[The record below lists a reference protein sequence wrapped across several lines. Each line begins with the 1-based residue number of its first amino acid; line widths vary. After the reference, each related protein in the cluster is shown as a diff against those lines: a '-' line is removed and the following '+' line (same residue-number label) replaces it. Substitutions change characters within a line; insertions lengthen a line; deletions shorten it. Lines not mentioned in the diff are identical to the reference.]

1 MDKAL
6 KVLEYDKIIEMLL
19 DLTQGE
25 LARDLVE
32 NLEPSNDIDE
42 IRRMQEETSEAYRV
56 LVRYGDIDYSAASHI
71 KHLVSKASLGSML
84 FIEDLYDIMQNIF
97 LVSSIKRYLKTSIED
112 ENLNLNHLRK
122 LYDSLA
128 SLDDLKKKL
137 SMTIVSRDEVADSA
151 SSTLRSIRRSKK
163 LKNQAIEDKLN
174 SYITSDKT
182 KKYLQDAIVTMRE
195 GRYVIP
201 VKNEYRS
208 SVEGM
213 IHDISQKGSTVFIE
227 PMAVVKLNNELR
239 ELENEEKK
247 EIERILYELSSE
259 VSEYR
264 AYLETNEEALKSISF
279 IFARARLARE
289 MRATEPILNDKGYVN
304 LKNARHPLIPKDKV
318 VPTTL
323 ELGDEYTSLIITGPN
338 TGGKTV
344 SLKTVGLITLMA
356 KSGLNI
362 PCDNNS
368 SVAAFDR
375 VFADIGDEQSI
386 EQSLSTFSS
395 HMKNIVHIVE
405 NAEYNDLVLFDELGA
420 GTDPT
425 EGAALA
431 ISILK
436 LFRERRIRTMATT
449 HYSQI
454 KFYALTSEGVK
465 NASME
470 FNVDTLSPTY
480 RLIIGIPGKS
490 NAFEISR
497 RLGLDQSIID
507 SAKELLN
514 ENDTR
519 FEDVLKAI
527 EEDRTEIENK
537 RIKINEEN
545 EEIERLREKLENKN
559 KKLEEKREAI
569 INKAKEEAR
578 EIVKK
583 AKNESAFIIDEL
595 KDISSLSKKEDR
607 RRLQEAKDY
616 LRDLEDENR
625 LKIKDN
631 KKRTKEIPKD
641 IKLGESVRIISID
654 KFGEVETLPDEKGDL
669 NIQVGIMSVRSNI
682 KDIERSESKEEVKAE
697 KKTRSINKAKSKN
710 ISSEI
715 NLIGRTVDEAII
727 LLDKYLD
734 DAYLARLKE
743 VRIIHGKGTGTLRDA
758 IRKYLQNS
766 KHVIEYREADYT
778 EGGSGATVAVI
789 K

>member
-259 VSEYR
+259 VSEHR
-264 AYLETNEEALKSISF
+264 AYLETNEEALRSISF
-279 IFARARLARE
+279 IFAKARLARE

-318 VPTTL
+318 VPTTV

-368 SVAAFDR
+368 SVAVFDR

-527 EEDRTEIENK
+527 EEDRTDIENK
-537 RIKINEEN
+537 RIKINEES

-559 KKLEEKREAI
+559 KKLEEKQEAI

-682 KDIERSESKEEVKAE
+682 KDIERSESKEEAKVE

>member
-6 KVLEYDKIIEMLL
+6 KVLEYDKIIDMLL

-32 NLEPSNDIDE
+32 KLEPSNDIDD

-56 LVRYGDIDYSAASHI
+56 LARYGDIDYTAATHI

-112 ENLNLNHLRK
+112 ENLKLNHLRR
-122 LYDSLA
+122 LCDSLA
-128 SLDDLKKKL
+128 SLDELKKKL
-137 SMTIVSRDEVADSA
+137 STTIVSRDEIADNA

-259 VSEYR
+259 VSEYKT
-264 AYLETNEEALKSISF
+264 YLETNEEALKSISF

-289 MRATEPILNDKGYVN
+289 MRATEPVLNDRGYVN

-318 VPTTL
+318 VPTTV

-368 SVAAFDR
+368 SVAVFDK
-375 VFADIGDEQSI
+375 VYADIGDEQSI

-490 NAFEISR
+490 NAFEISK
-497 RLGLDQSIID
+497 RLGLDQKIID

-559 KKLEEKREAI
+559 KKLEDRQEAI

-583 AKNESAFIIDEL
+583 AKSESAFIIDEL

-616 LRDLEDENR
+616 LRELEDENR

-654 KFGEVETLPDEKGDL
+654 KFGEVETLPDDKGDL

-682 KDIERSESKEEVKAE
+682 NDIERSESKEEVKVE
-697 KKTRSINKAKSKN
+697 KKTKSINKAKSKN

-715 NLIGRTVDEAII
+715 NLIGRTVDEAIL

-758 IRKYLQNS
+758 VRKYLQNS

>member
-6 KVLEYDKIIEMLL
+6 KVLEYDKIIDMLL

-32 NLEPSNDIDE
+32 KLEPSNDIDD

-56 LVRYGDIDYSAASHI
+56 LVRYGDIDYSSATHI

-112 ENLNLNHLRK
+112 ENLKLKHLRR
-122 LYDSLA
+122 LNDSLA
-128 SLDDLKKKL
+128 SLDDLKKRL
-137 SMTIVSRDEVADSA
+137 STTIVSRDEIADNA

-259 VSEYR
+259 VSEYK

-289 MRATEPILNDKGYVN
+289 MRATEPVLNDKGYVN

-318 VPTTL
+318 VPTTV
-323 ELGDEYTSLIITGPN
+323 ELGDDYTSLIITGPN

-368 SVAAFDR
+368 SVAVFDK
-375 VFADIGDEQSI
+375 VYADIGDEQSI

-490 NAFEISR
+490 NAFEISK
-497 RLGLDQSIID
+497 RLGLDQKIID

-559 KKLEEKREAI
+559 KKIEEKQEAI

-583 AKNESAFIIDEL
+583 AKSESAFIIDEL

-616 LRDLEDENR
+616 LRELEDENR

-654 KFGEVETLPDEKGDL
+654 KFGEVETLPDDKGDL

-682 KDIERSESKEEVKAE
+682 NDIERSESKEEVKVE
-697 KKTRSINKAKSKN
+697 KKTKSINKAKSKN

-715 NLIGRTVDEAII
+715 NLIGRTVDEAIL

-758 IRKYLQNS
+758 VRKYLQNS

>member
-6 KVLEYDKIIEMLL
+6 KVLEYDKIIDMLL

-32 NLEPSNDIDE
+32 KLEPSNDIDD

-56 LVRYGDIDYSAASHI
+56 LARYGDIDYTAATHI

-97 LVSSIKRYLKTSIED
+97 LVSSIKRYLKTAIDD
-112 ENLNLNHLRK
+112 ENLKLKHLRR

-137 SMTIVSRDEVADSA
+137 STTIVSRDEIADNA

-259 VSEYR
+259 VSEYK

-289 MRATEPILNDKGYVN
+289 MRATEPVLNDKGYVN

-318 VPTTL
+318 VPTTV

-368 SVAAFDR
+368 SVAVFDK
-375 VFADIGDEQSI
+375 VYADIGDEQSI

-454 KFYALTSEGVK
+454 KFYAITSEGVK

-490 NAFEISR
+490 NAFEISK
-497 RLGLDQSIID
+497 RLGLDQKIID

-559 KKLEEKREAI
+559 KKLEEKQEAI

-583 AKNESAFIIDEL
+583 AKSESAFIIDEL

-616 LRDLEDENR
+616 LRELEDENR

-654 KFGEVETLPDEKGDL
+654 KFGEVETLPDDKGDL

-682 KDIERSESKEEVKAE
+682 NDIERSESKEEVKVE
-697 KKTRSINKAKSKN
+697 KKTKSINKAKSKN

-715 NLIGRTVDEAII
+715 NLIGRTVDEAIL

-758 IRKYLQNS
+758 VRKYLQNS

>member
-6 KVLEYDKIIEMLL
+6 KVLEYDKIIDMLL

-32 NLEPSNDIDE
+32 KLEPSNDIDE

-56 LVRYGDIDYSAASHI
+56 LARYGDIDYSAATHV

-97 LVSSIKRYLKTSIED
+97 LVSSIKRYLKTAIDD
-112 ENLNLNHLRK
+112 ENLKLKHLRR

-137 SMTIVSRDEVADSA
+137 STTIVSRDEIADNA

-259 VSEYR
+259 VSEYK

-289 MRATEPILNDKGYVN
+289 MRATEPVLNDKGYVN

-318 VPTTL
+318 VPTTV

-368 SVAAFDR
+368 SVAVFDK
-375 VFADIGDEQSI
+375 VYADIGDEQSI

-490 NAFEISR
+490 NAFEISK
-497 RLGLDQSIID
+497 RLGLDQKIID

-559 KKLEEKREAI
+559 KKLEEKQEAI

-583 AKNESAFIIDEL
+583 AKSESAFIIDEL

-654 KFGEVETLPDEKGDL
+654 KFGEVETLPDDKGDL

-682 KDIERSESKEEVKAE
+682 NDIERSESKEEVKVE
-697 KKTRSINKAKSKN
+697 KKTKSINKAKSKN

-715 NLIGRTVDEAII
+715 NLIGRTVDEAIL

-758 IRKYLQNS
+758 VRKYLQNS

>member
-6 KVLEYDKIIEMLL
+6 KVLEYDKIIDMLL

-32 NLEPSNDIDE
+32 KLEPSNDIDE

-56 LVRYGDIDYSAASHI
+56 LARYGDIDYTAATHI

-112 ENLNLNHLRK
+112 ENLKLKHLRR

-128 SLDDLKKKL
+128 SLDDLKKRL
-137 SMTIVSRDEVADSA
+137 STTIVSRDEIADNA

-259 VSEYR
+259 VSEYKT
-264 AYLETNEEALKSISF
+264 YLETNEEALKSISF

-289 MRATEPILNDKGYVN
+289 MRATEPVLNDKGYVN

-318 VPTTL
+318 VPTTV

-368 SVAAFDR
+368 SVAVFDK
-375 VFADIGDEQSI
+375 VYADIGDEQSI

-490 NAFEISR
+490 NAFEISK
-497 RLGLDQSIID
+497 RLGLDQKIID

-559 KKLEEKREAI
+559 KKLEEKQEAI

-583 AKNESAFIIDEL
+583 AKSESAFIIDEL

-654 KFGEVETLPDEKGDL
+654 KFGEVETLPDDKGDL

-682 KDIERSESKEEVKAE
+682 NDIERSESKEEVKVE
-697 KKTRSINKAKSKN
+697 KKTKSINKAKSKN

-715 NLIGRTVDEAII
+715 NLIGRTVDEGIL

-758 IRKYLQNS
+758 VRKYLQNS

>member
-42 IRRMQEETSEAYRV
+42 VRRMQEETSEAYRV
-56 LVRYGDIDYSAASHI
+56 LARYGDIDYSAASHI

-137 SMTIVSRDEVADSA
+137 SMTIVSRDEVSDSA

-480 RLIIGIPGKS
+480 KLIIGIPGKS

-559 KKLEEKREAI
+559 KKLEEKQEAI

>member
-6 KVLEYDKIIEMLL
+6 KVLEYDKIIDMLL

-25 LARDLVE
+25 LARDLVDK
-32 NLEPSNDIDE
+32 LEPSNDIDE

-56 LVRYGDIDYSAASHI
+56 LARYGDIDYSAATHI

-97 LVSSIKRYLKTSIED
+97 LVSSIKRYLKTAIDD
-112 ENLNLNHLRK
+112 ENLKLKHLRR

-128 SLDDLKKKL
+128 SLDDLKKRL
-137 SMTIVSRDEVADSA
+137 SMTIVSRDEIADNA

-174 SYITSDKT
+174 SYITSEKT

-259 VSEYR
+259 VSEYKT
-264 AYLETNEEALKSISF
+264 YLETNEEALKSISF

-304 LKNARHPLIPKDKV
+304 LKNARHPLIAKDKV
-318 VPTTL
+318 VPTTV

-368 SVAAFDR
+368 SVAVFDK
-375 VFADIGDEQSI
+375 VYADIGDEQSI

-490 NAFEISR
+490 NAFEISK
-497 RLGLDQSIID
+497 RLGLDQKIID

-537 RIKINEEN
+537 RVKINEEN

-559 KKLEEKREAI
+559 KKLEEKQEAI

-583 AKNESAFIIDEL
+583 AKSESAFIIDEL
-595 KDISSLSKKEDR
+595 RDISSLSKKEDR

-616 LRDLEDENR
+616 LREIEDENR

-631 KKRTKEIPKD
+631 NKRTKEIPKD

-654 KFGEVETLPDEKGDL
+654 KFGEVETLPDDKGDL

-682 KDIERSESKEEVKAE
+682 NDIERSESKEEVKVE
-697 KKTRSINKAKSKN
+697 KKTKSINKAKSKN

-715 NLIGRTVDEAII
+715 NLIGRTVDEAIL

-758 IRKYLQNS
+758 VRKYLQNS

>member
-32 NLEPSNDIDE
+32 KLEPSNDIDE

-137 SMTIVSRDEVADSA
+137 SMTIVSRDEVSDSA

-259 VSEYR
+259 VSEYK

-289 MRATEPILNDKGYVN
+289 MSATEPILNDKGYVN

-368 SVAAFDR
+368 SVAVFDR

-497 RLGLDQSIID
+497 RLGLDQKIID

-559 KKLEEKREAI
+559 KKLEEKQEAI

>member
-6 KVLEYDKIIEMLL
+6 KVLEYDKIIDMLL

-32 NLEPSNDIDE
+32 KLEPSNDIDD

-56 LVRYGDIDYSAASHI
+56 LVRYGDIDYSSATHI

-112 ENLNLNHLRK
+112 ENLKLKHLRG
-122 LYDSLA
+122 LYESLA

-137 SMTIVSRDEVADSA
+137 STTIVSRDEIADNA

-259 VSEYR
+259 VSEYK

-279 IFARARLARE
+279 IFTRARLARE
-289 MRATEPILNDKGYVN
+289 MRATEPVLNDKGYVN

-318 VPTTL
+318 VPTTV
-323 ELGDEYTSLIITGPN
+323 ELGDDYTSLIITGPN

-368 SVAAFDR
+368 SVAVFDK
-375 VFADIGDEQSI
+375 VYADIGDEQSI

-490 NAFEISR
+490 NAFEISK
-497 RLGLDQSIID
+497 RLGLNQKIID

-559 KKLEEKREAI
+559 KKLEEKQEAI

-583 AKNESAFIIDEL
+583 AKSESAFIIDEL

-616 LRDLEDENR
+616 LRELEDENR

-654 KFGEVETLPDEKGDL
+654 KFGEVETLPDDKGDL

-682 KDIERSESKEEVKAE
+682 NDIERSESKEEVKVE
-697 KKTRSINKAKSKN
+697 KKTKSINKAKSKN

-715 NLIGRTVDEAII
+715 NLIGRTVDEGIL

-758 IRKYLQNS
+758 VRKYLQNS

>member
-32 NLEPSNDIDE
+32 NLEPSNDIEE

-259 VSEYR
+259 VSEYK

-368 SVAAFDR
+368 SVAVFDR

-527 EEDRTEIENK
+527 EEDRTDIENK
-537 RIKINEEN
+537 RIKINEES
-545 EEIERLREKLENKN
+545 EEIERLKEKLENKN
-559 KKLEEKREAI
+559 KKLEEKQEAI

-715 NLIGRTVDEAII
+715 NLIGRTVDEAIL

>member
-42 IRRMQEETSEAYRV
+42 IRRMQEETSEAYRI

-259 VSEYR
+259 VSEYK

-368 SVAAFDR
+368 SVAVFDR

-527 EEDRTEIENK
+527 EEDRTDIENK
-537 RIKINEEN
+537 RIKINEES
-545 EEIERLREKLENKN
+545 EEIERLKEKLESKN
-559 KKLEEKREAI
+559 KKLEERQEAI

>member
-6 KVLEYDKIIEMLL
+6 KVLEYDKIIDMLL

-32 NLEPSNDIDE
+32 KLEPSNDIDD

-56 LVRYGDIDYSAASHI
+56 LARYGDIDYTAATHI

-112 ENLNLNHLRK
+112 ENLKLNHLRR

-137 SMTIVSRDEVADSA
+137 STTIVSRDEIADNA

-182 KKYLQDAIVTMRE
+182 KKYLQETIVTMRE

-259 VSEYR
+259 VSEYK
-264 AYLETNEEALKSISF
+264 AYLETNEEALKSISL

-289 MRATEPILNDKGYVN
+289 MRATEPVLNDKGYVN

-318 VPTTL
+318 VPTTV

-368 SVAAFDR
+368 SVAVFDK
-375 VFADIGDEQSI
+375 VYADIGDEQSI

-490 NAFEISR
+490 NAFEISK
-497 RLGLDQSIID
+497 RLGLDQKIID

-559 KKLEEKREAI
+559 KKLEEKQEAI

-583 AKNESAFIIDEL
+583 AKSESAFIIDEL

-616 LRDLEDENR
+616 IRELEDENR

-654 KFGEVETLPDEKGDL
+654 KFGEVETLPDDKGDL

-682 KDIERSESKEEVKAE
+682 NDIERSESKEEVKVE
-697 KKTRSINKAKSKN
+697 KKTKSINKAKSKN

-715 NLIGRTVDEAII
+715 NLIGRTVDEAIL

-758 IRKYLQNS
+758 VRKYLQNS

>member
-32 NLEPSNDIDE
+32 NLEPSNDIEE
-42 IRRMQEETSEAYRV
+42 IRRMQEETSEAYRI

-71 KHLVSKASLGSML
+71 KHLASKASLGSML

-259 VSEYR
+259 VSEYK

-368 SVAAFDR
+368 SVAVFDR

-497 RLGLDQSIID
+497 RLGLDQKIID

-559 KKLEEKREAI
+559 KKLEEKQEAI

-682 KDIERSESKEEVKAE
+682 KDIERSESKEEAKVE

>member
-6 KVLEYDKIIEMLL
+6 KVLEYDKIIDMLL

-32 NLEPSNDIDE
+32 KLEPSNDIDE

-56 LVRYGDIDYSAASHI
+56 LARYGDIDYTAATHI

-112 ENLNLNHLRK
+112 ENLKLKHLRR

-128 SLDDLKKKL
+128 SLDDLKKRL
-137 SMTIVSRDEVADSA
+137 SMTIVSRDEIADNA

-259 VSEYR
+259 VSEYKT
-264 AYLETNEEALKSISF
+264 YLETNEEALKSISF

-289 MRATEPILNDKGYVN
+289 MRATEPVLNDKGYVN

-318 VPTTL
+318 VPTTV

-368 SVAAFDR
+368 SVAVFDK
-375 VFADIGDEQSI
+375 VYADIGDEQSI

-405 NAEYNDLVLFDELGA
+405 KAEYNDLVLFDELGA

-490 NAFEISR
+490 NAFEISK
-497 RLGLDQSIID
+497 RLGLDQKIID

-559 KKLEEKREAI
+559 KKLEDRQEAI

-583 AKNESAFIIDEL
+583 AKSESAFIIDEL

-616 LRDLEDENR
+616 LRELEDENR

-654 KFGEVETLPDEKGDL
+654 KFGEVETLPDDKGDL

-682 KDIERSESKEEVKAE
+682 NDIERSESKEEVKVE
-697 KKTRSINKAKSKN
+697 KKTKSINKAKSKN

-715 NLIGRTVDEAII
+715 NLIGRTVDEAIL

-758 IRKYLQNS
+758 VRKYLQNS

>member
-6 KVLEYDKIIEMLL
+6 KVLEYDKIIDMLL

-32 NLEPSNDIDE
+32 RLEPSNDIDD

-56 LVRYGDIDYSAASHI
+56 LVRYGDIDYSSATHI

-112 ENLNLNHLRK
+112 ENLSLKHLRR
-122 LYDSLA
+122 LCDSLA
-128 SLDDLKKKL
+128 SLDNLKKRL
-137 SMTIVSRDEVADSA
+137 SITIVSRDEIADNA

-259 VSEYR
+259 VSEYK

-289 MRATEPILNDKGYVN
+289 MRATEPVLNDKGYVN

-318 VPTTL
+318 VPTTV

-368 SVAAFDR
+368 SVAVFDK
-375 VFADIGDEQSI
+375 VYADIGDEQSI

-490 NAFEISR
+490 NAFEISK
-497 RLGLDQSIID
+497 RLGLDQKIID

-559 KKLEEKREAI
+559 KKLEEKQEAI

-583 AKNESAFIIDEL
+583 AKSESAFIIDEL

-616 LRDLEDENR
+616 LRELEDENR

-654 KFGEVETLPDEKGDL
+654 KFGEVETLPDDKGDL

-682 KDIERSESKEEVKAE
+682 NDIERSESKEEVKVE
-697 KKTRSINKAKSKN
+697 KKTKSINKAKSKN

-715 NLIGRTVDEAII
+715 NLIGRTVDEGIL

-758 IRKYLQNS
+758 VRKYLQNS

>member
-259 VSEYR
+259 ISEYK

-318 VPTTL
+318 VPTTV

-368 SVAAFDR
+368 SVAVFDR

-497 RLGLDQSIID
+497 RLGLDQKIIE

-559 KKLEEKREAI
+559 KKLEEKQEAI

-682 KDIERSESKEEVKAE
+682 KDIERSESKEEAKVE

>member
-6 KVLEYDKIIEMLL
+6 KVLEYDKIIDMLL

-32 NLEPSNDIDE
+32 KLEPSNDIDD

-56 LVRYGDIDYSAASHI
+56 LARYGDIDYTAATHI

-97 LVSSIKRYLKTSIED
+97 LVSSIKRYLKTAIDD
-112 ENLNLNHLRK
+112 ENLKLKHLRR

-137 SMTIVSRDEVADSA
+137 STTIVSRDEIADNA

-259 VSEYR
+259 VSEYK

-289 MRATEPILNDKGYVN
+289 MRATEPVLNDKGYVN

-318 VPTTL
+318 VPTTV

-368 SVAAFDR
+368 SVAVFDK
-375 VFADIGDEQSI
+375 VYADIGDEQSI

-490 NAFEISR
+490 NAFEISK
-497 RLGLDQSIID
+497 RLGLDQKIID

-537 RIKINEEN
+537 RRKINEEN

-559 KKLEEKREAI
+559 KKLEDRQEAI

-583 AKNESAFIIDEL
+583 AKSESAFIIDEL

-616 LRDLEDENR
+616 LRELEDENR

-654 KFGEVETLPDEKGDL
+654 KFGEVETLPDDKGDL

-682 KDIERSESKEEVKAE
+682 NDIERSESKEEVKVE
-697 KKTRSINKAKSKN
+697 KKTKSINKAKSKN

-715 NLIGRTVDEAII
+715 NLIGRTVDEAIL

-758 IRKYLQNS
+758 VRKYLQNS

>member
-6 KVLEYDKIIEMLL
+6 KVLEYDKIIDMLL

-32 NLEPSNDIDE
+32 KLEPSNDIDD

-56 LVRYGDIDYSAASHI
+56 LVRYGDIDYSSATHI

-112 ENLNLNHLRK
+112 ENLKLKHLRR
-122 LYDSLA
+122 LNDSLA

-137 SMTIVSRDEVADSA
+137 STTIVSRDEIADNA

-259 VSEYR
+259 VSEYK

-289 MRATEPILNDKGYVN
+289 MRATEPVLNDKGYVN

-318 VPTTL
+318 VPTTV

-344 SLKTVGLITLMA
+344 SLETVGLITLMA

-368 SVAAFDR
+368 SVAVFDK
-375 VFADIGDEQSI
+375 VYADIGDEQSI

-490 NAFEISR
+490 NAFEISK
-497 RLGLDQSIID
+497 RLGLDQKIID

-559 KKLEEKREAI
+559 KKLEDRQEAI

-583 AKNESAFIIDEL
+583 AKSESAFIIDEL

-654 KFGEVETLPDEKGDL
+654 KFGEVETLPDDKGDL

-682 KDIERSESKEEVKAE
+682 NDIERSESKEEVKVE
-697 KKTRSINKAKSKN
+697 KKTKSINKAKSKN

-715 NLIGRTVDEAII
+715 NLIGRTVDEGIL

-758 IRKYLQNS
+758 VRKYLQNS

>member
-6 KVLEYDKIIEMLL
+6 KVLEYDKIIDMLL

-32 NLEPSNDIDE
+32 KLEPSNDIDD
-42 IRRMQEETSEAYRV
+42 IRRMQEETSEAYRI
-56 LVRYGDIDYSAASHI
+56 LVRYGDIDYSSATHI

-112 ENLNLNHLRK
+112 ENLKLNHLRR

-137 SMTIVSRDEVADSA
+137 STTIVLRDEIADNA

-259 VSEYR
+259 VSEYK

-289 MRATEPILNDKGYVN
+289 MRATEPVLNDKGYVN

-318 VPTTL
+318 VPTTV

-368 SVAAFDR
+368 SVAVFDK
-375 VFADIGDEQSI
+375 VYADIGDEQSI

-490 NAFEISR
+490 NAFEISK
-497 RLGLDQSIID
+497 RLGLDQKIID

-559 KKLEEKREAI
+559 KKLEEKQEAI

-583 AKNESAFIIDEL
+583 AKSESAFIIDEL

-616 LRDLEDENR
+616 LRELEDENR

-654 KFGEVETLPDEKGDL
+654 KFGEVETLPDDKGDL

-682 KDIERSESKEEVKAE
+682 NDIERSESKEEVKVE
-697 KKTRSINKAKSKN
+697 KKTKSINKAKSKN

-715 NLIGRTVDEAII
+715 NLIGRTVDEAIL

-758 IRKYLQNS
+758 VRKYLQNS

>member
-6 KVLEYDKIIEMLL
+6 KVLEYDKIIDMLL

-32 NLEPSNDIDE
+32 KLEPSNDIDD

-56 LVRYGDIDYSAASHI
+56 LARYGDIDYTAATHI

-97 LVSSIKRYLKTSIED
+97 LVSSIKRYLKTAIDD
-112 ENLNLNHLRK
+112 ENLKLKHLRR
-122 LYDSLA
+122 LNDSLA

-137 SMTIVSRDEVADSA
+137 STTIVSRDEIADNA
-151 SSTLRSIRRSKK
+151 SSTLRGIRRSKK

-259 VSEYR
+259 VSEYK

-289 MRATEPILNDKGYVN
+289 MRATEPVLNDKGYVN

-318 VPTTL
+318 VPTTV

-368 SVAAFDR
+368 SVAVFDK
-375 VFADIGDEQSI
+375 VYADIGDEQSI

-490 NAFEISR
+490 NAFEISK
-497 RLGLDQSIID
+497 RLGLDQKIID

-559 KKLEEKREAI
+559 KKLEEKQEAI

-583 AKNESAFIIDEL
+583 AKSESAFIIDEL

-616 LRDLEDENR
+616 LRELEDENR

-654 KFGEVETLPDEKGDL
+654 KFGEVETLPDDKGDL

-682 KDIERSESKEEVKAE
+682 NDIERSESKEEVKVE
-697 KKTRSINKAKSKN
+697 KKTKSINKAKSKN

-715 NLIGRTVDEAII
+715 NLIGRTVDEAIL

-758 IRKYLQNS
+758 VRKYLQNS

>member
-32 NLEPSNDIDE
+32 KLEPSNDIDD

-56 LVRYGDIDYSAASHI
+56 LVRYGDIDYSSATHI

-112 ENLNLNHLRK
+112 ENLKLNHLRR
-122 LYDSLA
+122 LNDSLA
-128 SLDDLKKKL
+128 SLDELKKKL
-137 SMTIVSRDEVADSA
+137 STTIVSRDEIADNA

-259 VSEYR
+259 VSEYK

-289 MRATEPILNDKGYVN
+289 MRATEPVLNDKGYVN

-318 VPTTL
+318 VPTTV

-368 SVAAFDR
+368 SVAVFDK
-375 VFADIGDEQSI
+375 VYADIGDEQSI

-436 LFRERRIRTMATT
+436 IFRERRIRTMATT

-490 NAFEISR
+490 NAFEISK
-497 RLGLDQSIID
+497 RLGLDQKIID

-559 KKLEEKREAI
+559 KKLEEKQEAI

-583 AKNESAFIIDEL
+583 AKSESAFIIDEL

-616 LRDLEDENR
+616 LRELEDENR

-654 KFGEVETLPDEKGDL
+654 KFGEVETLPDDKGDL
-669 NIQVGIMSVRSNI
+669 SIQVGIMSVRSNI
-682 KDIERSESKEEVKAE
+682 NDIERSESKEEVKVE
-697 KKTRSINKAKSKN
+697 KKTKSINKAKSKN

-715 NLIGRTVDEAII
+715 NLIGRTVDEAIL

-743 VRIIHGKGTGTLRDA
+743 VRIIHGKGTGTLRYA
-758 IRKYLQNS
+758 VRKYLQNS

>member
-112 ENLNLNHLRK
+112 ENLNHLRK

-259 VSEYR
+259 VSEYK

-368 SVAAFDR
+368 SVAVFDR

-527 EEDRTEIENK
+527 EEDRTDIENK
-537 RIKINEEN
+537 RIKINEES
-545 EEIERLREKLENKN
+545 EEIERLKEKLENKN
-559 KKLEEKREAI
+559 KKLEEKQEAI

-583 AKNESAFIIDEL
+583 AKNESAFIIEEL

>member
-259 VSEYR
+259 VSEYK

-368 SVAAFDR
+368 SVAVFDR

-527 EEDRTEIENK
+527 EEDRTDIENK
-537 RIKINEEN
+537 RIKINEES
-545 EEIERLREKLENKN
+545 EEIERLREKLESKN
-559 KKLEEKREAI
+559 KKLEERQEAI

-715 NLIGRTVDEAII
+715 NLIGRTVDEAIL

>member
-97 LVSSIKRYLKTSIED
+97 LVSSIKRYLKTSIDD

-128 SLDDLKKKL
+128 SLDDLKKRL
-137 SMTIVSRDEVADSA
+137 SVTIVSRDEVSDSA

-259 VSEYR
+259 ISEYK

-368 SVAAFDR
+368 SVAVFDR

-559 KKLEEKREAI
+559 KKLEEKQEAI

>member
-128 SLDDLKKKL
+128 SLDDLKKRL
-137 SMTIVSRDEVADSA
+137 SMTIVSRDEVSDSA

-259 VSEYR
+259 VSEYK
-264 AYLETNEEALKSISF
+264 AYLETNEEVLKSISF

-368 SVAAFDR
+368 SVAVFDR

-497 RLGLDQSIID
+497 RLGLDQKIIE

-559 KKLEEKREAI
+559 KKLEEKQEAI

-682 KDIERSESKEEVKAE
+682 NDIERSESKEEAKVE

>member
-259 VSEYR
+259 VSEYK

-304 LKNARHPLIPKDKV
+304 LKNARHPLISKDKV

-368 SVAAFDR
+368 SVAVFDR

-545 EEIERLREKLENKN
+545 EEIEKLREKLENKN
-559 KKLEEKREAI
+559 KKLEERQEAI

-583 AKNESAFIIDEL
+583 AKSESAFIIDEL

-682 KDIERSESKEEVKAE
+682 NDIERSESKEEAKVE

>member
-42 IRRMQEETSEAYRV
+42 VRRMQEETSEAYRV
-56 LVRYGDIDYSAASHI
+56 LVRYGDIDYSDASHI

-259 VSEYR
+259 ISEYK

-318 VPTTL
+318 VPTTV

-368 SVAAFDR
+368 SVAVFDR

-527 EEDRTEIENK
+527 EEDRTDIENK
-537 RIKINEEN
+537 RIKINEES
-545 EEIERLREKLENKN
+545 EEIERLKEKLENKN
-559 KKLEEKREAI
+559 KKLEEKQEAI

>member
-42 IRRMQEETSEAYRV
+42 VRRMQEETSEAYRV
-56 LVRYGDIDYSAASHI
+56 LVRYGDIDYSDASHI

-259 VSEYR
+259 VSEYKV
-264 AYLETNEEALKSISF
+264 YLETNEEALKSISF

-368 SVAAFDR
+368 SVAVFDR

-490 NAFEISR
+490 NAFEISK

-537 RIKINEEN
+537 RIKINEES
-545 EEIERLREKLENKN
+545 EEIEKLKEKLENKN
-559 KKLEEKREAI
+559 KKLEERQEAI

-583 AKNESAFIIDEL
+583 AKSESAFIIDEL

-682 KDIERSESKEEVKAE
+682 NDIERSESKEEAKVE

>member
-32 NLEPSNDIDE
+32 NLEPSNDIEE
-42 IRRMQEETSEAYRV
+42 IRRMQEETSEAYRI

-71 KHLVSKASLGSML
+71 KHLASKASLGSML

-259 VSEYR
+259 VSEYK

-304 LKNARHPLIPKDKV
+304 LKNARHPLIAKDKV

-368 SVAAFDR
+368 SIAVFDR

-497 RLGLDQSIID
+497 RLGLDQKIID

-527 EEDRTEIENK
+527 EEDRTDIENK

-559 KKLEEKREAI
+559 KKLEEKQEAI

-715 NLIGRTVDEAII
+715 NLIGRTVDEAIL

>member
-6 KVLEYDKIIEMLL
+6 KVLEYDKIIDMLL

-32 NLEPSNDIDE
+32 KLEPSNDIDE

-56 LVRYGDIDYSAASHI
+56 LARYGDIDYTAATHI

-112 ENLNLNHLRK
+112 ENLKLKHLRR
-122 LYDSLA
+122 LNDSLA
-128 SLDDLKKKL
+128 SLDELKKKL
-137 SMTIVSRDEVADSA
+137 STTIVSRDEIADNA

-259 VSEYR
+259 VSEYK

-304 LKNARHPLIPKDKV
+304 LKNARHPLIAKDKV
-318 VPTTL
+318 VPTTV

-368 SVAAFDR
+368 SVAVFDK
-375 VFADIGDEQSI
+375 VYADIGDEQSI

-490 NAFEISR
+490 NAFEISK
-497 RLGLDQSIID
+497 RLGLDQKIID

-559 KKLEEKREAI
+559 KKLEEKQEAI

-583 AKNESAFIIDEL
+583 AKSESAFIIDEL

-616 LRDLEDENR
+616 LRELEDENR

-654 KFGEVETLPDEKGDL
+654 KFGEVETLPDDKGDL

-682 KDIERSESKEEVKAE
+682 NDIERSESKEEVKVE
-697 KKTRSINKAKSKN
+697 KKTKSINKAKSKN

-715 NLIGRTVDEAII
+715 NLIGRTVDEGIL

-758 IRKYLQNS
+758 VRKYLQNS

>member
-19 DLTQGE
+19 DLTQGG

-42 IRRMQEETSEAYRV
+42 VRHMQEETSEAYRV
-56 LVRYGDIDYSAASHI
+56 LVRYGDIDYSDASHI

-128 SLDDLKKKL
+128 SLDDLKKRL
-137 SMTIVSRDEVADSA
+137 SVTIVSRDEVSDSA
-151 SSTLRSIRRSKK
+151 SSILRSIRRSKK

-259 VSEYR
+259 VSEYK

-368 SVAAFDR
+368 SVAVFDR

-497 RLGLDQSIID
+497 RLGLDQKIID

-537 RIKINEEN
+537 RIKINEES
-545 EEIERLREKLENKN
+545 EEIERLKEKLESKN
-559 KKLEEKREAI
+559 KKLEERQEAI

>member
-259 VSEYR
+259 VSEYK

-368 SVAAFDR
+368 SVAVFDR

-480 RLIIGIPGKS
+480 RLIIGVPGKS

-537 RIKINEEN
+537 RIKINEES
-545 EEIERLREKLENKN
+545 EEIERLREKLESKN
-559 KKLEEKREAI
+559 KKLEEKQEAI

-583 AKNESAFIIDEL
+583 AKNESAFIIEEL

-734 DAYLARLKE
+734 DVYLARLKE

>member
-6 KVLEYDKIIEMLL
+6 KVLEYDKIIDMLL

-32 NLEPSNDIDE
+32 KLEPSNDIDE
-42 IRRMQEETSEAYRV
+42 IRRMQEESSEAYRV
-56 LVRYGDIDYSAASHI
+56 LARYGDIDYSSATHI

-112 ENLNLNHLRK
+112 ENLKLKHLRG
-122 LYDSLA
+122 LYESLA
-128 SLDDLKKKL
+128 SLDELKKKL
-137 SMTIVSRDEVADSA
+137 STTIVSRDEIADNA

-247 EIERILYELSSE
+247 EIERILYGLSSE
-259 VSEYR
+259 VSEYK

-289 MRATEPILNDKGYVN
+289 LRATEPVLNDKGYVN

-318 VPTTL
+318 VPTTV

-368 SVAAFDR
+368 SVAVFDK
-375 VFADIGDEQSI
+375 VYADIGDEQSI

-490 NAFEISR
+490 NAFEISK
-497 RLGLDQSIID
+497 RLGLDQKIID

-559 KKLEEKREAI
+559 KKIEEKQEAI

-583 AKNESAFIIDEL
+583 AKSESAFIIDEL

-616 LRDLEDENR
+616 LRELEDENR

-654 KFGEVETLPDEKGDL
+654 KFGEVETLPDDKGDL

-682 KDIERSESKEEVKAE
+682 NDIERSESKEEVKVE
-697 KKTRSINKAKSKN
+697 KKTKSINKAKSKN

-715 NLIGRTVDEAII
+715 NLIGRTVDEAIL

-758 IRKYLQNS
+758 VRKYLQNS

>member
-259 VSEYR
+259 VSEYK

-368 SVAAFDR
+368 SVAVFDR

-507 SAKELLN
+507 SAKEFLN

-527 EEDRTEIENK
+527 EEDRTDIENK
-537 RIKINEEN
+537 RIKINEES
-545 EEIERLREKLENKN
+545 EEIERLKEKLESKN
-559 KKLEEKREAI
+559 KKLEERQETI

>member
-6 KVLEYDKIIEMLL
+6 KVLEYDKIIDMLL

-32 NLEPSNDIDE
+32 KLEPSNDIDE

-56 LVRYGDIDYSAASHI
+56 LARYGDIDYTAATHI

-112 ENLNLNHLRK
+112 ENLRLKHLRR
-122 LYDSLA
+122 LCDSLA

-137 SMTIVSRDEVADSA
+137 STTIVSRDEIADNA

-259 VSEYR
+259 VSEYK

-289 MRATEPILNDKGYVN
+289 MRATEPVLNDKGYVN

-318 VPTTL
+318 VPTTV

-368 SVAAFDR
+368 SVAVFDK
-375 VFADIGDEQSI
+375 VYADIGDEQSI

-490 NAFEISR
+490 NAFEISK
-497 RLGLDQSIID
+497 RLGLDQKIID

-559 KKLEEKREAI
+559 KKLEEKQEAI

-583 AKNESAFIIDEL
+583 AKSESAFIIDEL

-616 LRDLEDENR
+616 LRELEDENR

-654 KFGEVETLPDEKGDL
+654 KFGEVETLPDDKGDL

-682 KDIERSESKEEVKAE
+682 NDIERSESKEEVKVE
-697 KKTRSINKAKSKN
+697 KKTKSINKAKSKN

-715 NLIGRTVDEAII
+715 NLIGRTVDEAIL

-758 IRKYLQNS
+758 VRKYLQNS

>member
-6 KVLEYDKIIEMLL
+6 KVLEYDKIIDMLL

-32 NLEPSNDIDE
+32 KLEPSNDIDD

-56 LVRYGDIDYSAASHI
+56 LVRYGDIDYSSATHI

-112 ENLNLNHLRK
+112 ENLKLKHLRR
-122 LYDSLA
+122 LNDSLA

-137 SMTIVSRDEVADSA
+137 STTIVSRDEIADNA
-151 SSTLRSIRRSKK
+151 SSALRSIRRSKK

-259 VSEYR
+259 VSEYK

-289 MRATEPILNDKGYVN
+289 MRATEPVLNDKGYVN

-318 VPTTL
+318 VPTTV

-368 SVAAFDR
+368 SVAVFDK
-375 VFADIGDEQSI
+375 VYADIGDEQSI

-490 NAFEISR
+490 NAFEISK
-497 RLGLDQSIID
+497 RLGLDQKIID

-559 KKLEEKREAI
+559 KKLEEKQEAI

-583 AKNESAFIIDEL
+583 AKSESAFIIDEL

-616 LRDLEDENR
+616 LRELEDENR

-654 KFGEVETLPDEKGDL
+654 KFGEVETLPDDKGDL

-682 KDIERSESKEEVKAE
+682 NDIERSESKEEVKVE
-697 KKTRSINKAKSKN
+697 KKTKSINKAKSKN

-715 NLIGRTVDEAII
+715 NLIGRTVDEAIL

-758 IRKYLQNS
+758 VRKYLQNS

>member
-6 KVLEYDKIIEMLL
+6 KVLEYDKIIDMLL

-32 NLEPSNDIDE
+32 KLEPSNDIDD

-56 LVRYGDIDYSAASHI
+56 LVRYGDIDYSSATHI

-112 ENLNLNHLRK
+112 ENLKLKHLRR
-122 LYDSLA
+122 LNDSLA

-137 SMTIVSRDEVADSA
+137 SMTIVSRDEIADNA

-259 VSEYR
+259 VSEYK

-289 MRATEPILNDKGYVN
+289 MRATEPVLNDKGYVN

-318 VPTTL
+318 VPTTV

-368 SVAAFDR
+368 SVAVFDK
-375 VFADIGDEQSI
+375 VYADIGDEQSI

-490 NAFEISR
+490 NAFEISK
-497 RLGLDQSIID
+497 RLGLDQKIID

-559 KKLEEKREAI
+559 KKIEEKQEAI

-583 AKNESAFIIDEL
+583 AKSESAFIIDEL

-616 LRDLEDENR
+616 LRELEDENR

-654 KFGEVETLPDEKGDL
+654 KFGEVETLPDDKGDL

-682 KDIERSESKEEVKAE
+682 NDIERSESKEEVKVE
-697 KKTRSINKAKSKN
+697 KKTKSINKAKSKN

-715 NLIGRTVDEAII
+715 NLIGRTVDEAIL

-758 IRKYLQNS
+758 VRKYLQNS

>member
-97 LVSSIKRYLKTSIED
+97 LVSSIKRYLKTSIDD

-368 SVAAFDR
+368 SIAVFDR

-559 KKLEEKREAI
+559 KKLEEKQEAI

>member
-6 KVLEYDKIIEMLL
+6 KVLEYDKIIDMLL

-32 NLEPSNDIDE
+32 KLEPSNDIDE

-56 LVRYGDIDYSAASHI
+56 LARYGDIDYTAATHI

-112 ENLNLNHLRK
+112 ENLKLKHLRR
-122 LYDSLA
+122 LCDSLA

-137 SMTIVSRDEVADSA
+137 STTIVSKDEIADNA

-259 VSEYR
+259 VSEYKT
-264 AYLETNEEALKSISF
+264 YLETNEEALKSISF

-289 MRATEPILNDKGYVN
+289 MRATEPVLNDKGYVN

-318 VPTTL
+318 VPTTV

-368 SVAAFDR
+368 SVAVFDK
-375 VFADIGDEQSI
+375 VYADIGDEQSI

-490 NAFEISR
+490 NAFEISK
-497 RLGLDQSIID
+497 RLGLDQKIID

-559 KKLEEKREAI
+559 KKLEEKQEAI

-583 AKNESAFIIDEL
+583 AKSESAFIIDEL

-654 KFGEVETLPDEKGDL
+654 KFGEVETLPDDKGDL

-682 KDIERSESKEEVKAE
+682 NDIERSESKEDVKVE

-715 NLIGRTVDEAII
+715 NLIGRTVDEAIL

-758 IRKYLQNS
+758 VRKYLQNS